1 MGTLPV
7 TAPHSPLDVVSNAGQ
22 LAHKKHGA
30 RDLPIDVDSDAQQPV
45 PKKTKTKIDA
55 DNLDLASATEYSRP
69 PPHVR
74 SEDGG
79 SRINAISADD
89 PPVPQ
94 SNAPPSADPSTI
106 KPSPVV
112 IKEEDADDD
121 LVIMGVNPISRVHP
135 TRTQAQTQ
143 APMASAQHGEQTQ
156 RQRKK
161 AILKMRLEQLKIDR
175 EQLKIEQELLE
186 MKD

>member
-55 DNLDLASATEYSRP
+55 DNLDLTSATEYTRP

-79 SRINAISADD
+79 TRINAIPADNTA
-89 PPVPQ
+89 VPQ
-94 SNAPPSADPSTI
+94 SNPPPSAHHSTI
-106 KPSPVV
+106 EPSRVV
-112 IKEEDADDD
+112 IKDENADDD
-121 LVIMGVNPISRVHP
+121 LVFLSTNPISRVQP
-135 TRTQAQTQ
+135 TRIQAQTP
-143 APMASAQHGEQTQ
+143 APAAPAQHGEKTQ
-156 RQRKK
+156 RERRK
-161 AILKMRLEQLKIDR
+161 AILKIRL

-186 MKD
+186 MED